1 MKDYPIHPTTNLHK
15 PDLTQVWSSGFG
27 PKEYGLY
34 LANKPRKKQKGWQKA
49 NHKK

>member
-1 MKDYPIHPTTNLHK
+1 MSYPIANLHE

-34 LANKPRKKQKGWQKA
+34 LANKPRKKTKRLA
-49 NHKK
+49 